1 MRRKREVRNNE
12 SEVQLITGWKDGEGR
27 GNEEMSSN
35 LREQLLQ
42 SPQVETSTGC
52 VHRANHACL
61 EEAKI
66 KKNSEQDLYHTAC
79 SHLCSLRQKFS
90 WRNLYYWQC
99 ATQGSIKFVS

>member
-1 MRRKREVRNNE
+1 MRGKREVRSNE

-66 KKNSEQDLYHTAC
+66 KNSGQDLYHTAC
-79 SHLCSLRQKFS
+79 PHLCSLRQKFS
-90 WRNLYYWQC
+90 WRNLYYGQC
-99 ATQGSIKFVS
+99 ATQGSTKFVS